1 MSSDSL
7 HAVLGDDDFLVR
19 QRAREIFD
27 DLAEAFPDDLSREI
41 IDGRA
46 DRVDDVERILS
57 EAKSACQTLS
67 LFGGGKLVWINEA
80 NFLNQSKTGAAQ
92 GSKDALEACKPFLES
107 LGESKLIISA
117 CPIHRNHQ
125 FIKWLQ
131 KISKYEDLA
140 KQEKEEVSFRRL
152 VEEAARECK
161 VNFAPGT
168 IEYLAGKIG
177 GHSRLGVEET
187 RKLASYV
194 GKEEDPITEELITQL
209 VPDFG
214 EGDFFEAS
222 EAFFSSDLKWALD
235 AIERHFFH
243 AKDARP
249 LLTTLQNRNRLLIQL
264 RVLADGGELDP
275 SQRLSKEK
283 LEQLGHKHAHHFSDS
298 GEKSTLNLFSQNPWF
313 LGRLLPIVKRFNTRK
328 LIDLQSALLEAF
340 EQLLIQPRE
349 QQVNIFKD
357 LAIRTLSAK

>member
-7 HAVLGDDDFLVR
+7 HAVLGDDDFIVR
-19 QRAREIFD
+19 QRAQEIFD
-27 DLAEAFPDDLSREI
+27 ELAESFPDDLSREI

-46 DRVDDVERILS
+46 DRVEDVERILR

-92 GSKDALEACKPFLES
+92 GSKEALESCKPFLEN
-107 LGESKLIISA
+107 LGEAKLIISA
-117 CPIHRNHQ
+117 SPVHRNHQ

-131 KISKYEDLA
+131 KASAYEDVA
-140 KQEKEEVSFRRL
+140 KQEKEDVSFRRI
-152 VEEAARECK
+152 VAETAQECGITFE
-161 VNFAPGT
+161 NGA
-168 IEYLAGKIG
+168 IEFLAGKIG
-177 GHSRLGVEET
+177 GHSRLGAEET

-194 GKEEDPITEELITQL
+194 GKEATPVTEALINEI

-222 EAFFSSDLKWALD
+222 EAFFSNDLQWALD
-235 AIERHFFH
+235 ATERHFFH

-249 LLTTLQNRNRLLIQL
+249 LLSTLQNRNRLLIQL
-264 RVLADGGELDP
+264 RVLADGGEIDP
-275 SQRLSKEK
+275 NQRLGKEK
-283 LEQLGHKHAHHFSDS
+283 LEQLGRKHAHHFSDS

-313 LGRLLPIVKRFNTRK
+313 LGRLLPIVKKFNTRK

-340 EQLLIQPRE
+340 EQLLVQPRE

-357 LAIRTLSAK
+357 LAIRTLSGK

>member
-1 MSSDSL
+1 MPPDSL
-7 HAVLGDDDFLVR
+7 HVILGDDDFLVR

-27 DLAEAFPDDLSREI
+27 DLAGEFPDDLSREI

-92 GSKDALEACKPFLES
+92 GSKDALEACKPFLEKLS
-107 LGESKLIISA
+107 QAKLILSA
-117 CPIHRNHQ
+117 CPVHRNHQ

-131 KISKYEDLA
+131 NNSKYEDIA
-140 KQEKEEVSFRRL
+140 KEEKGEASFRRI
-152 VEEAARECK
+152 VEETARECS
-161 VNFAPGT
+161 VDFAPGAL
-168 IEYLAGKIG
+168 EFLAGKIG

-194 GKEEDPITEELITQL
+194 GQEGSPITEELITEL

-222 EAFFSSDLKWALD
+222 EAFFSNDLKWALD

-249 LLTTLQNRNRLLIQL
+249 LLATLQNRNRLLIQL
-264 RVLADGGELDP
+264 RVLAEGGELDP
-275 SQRLSKEK
+275 DQRLSKEK

-328 LIDLQSALLEAF
+328 LIDLQSSLLETF

>member
-1 MSSDSL
+1 MPSGSL

-27 DLAEAFPDDLSREI
+27 DLTEKFPDDLSREI

-46 DRVDDVERILS
+46 DRVEDVESILS

-92 GSKDALEACKPFLES
+92 GSKDALDGCKPFLEK
-107 LGESKLIISA
+107 LGDSRLIISA
-117 CPIHRNHQ
+117 CPVHRNHQ

-131 KISKYEDLA
+131 KNSKFEDVA

-152 VEEAARECK
+152 VEETAQECN
-161 VNFAPGT
+161 VTFASGA
-168 IEYLAGKIG
+168 IEYLSGKIG

-194 GKEEDPITEELITQL
+194 GQEGNPITEELITEL

-222 EAFFSSDLKWALD
+222 EAFFSNDLKWALD

-249 LLTTLQNRNRLLIQL
+249 LLSTLQNRNRLLIQL
-264 RVLADGGELDP
+264 RVLADGGELEP
-275 SQRLSKEK
+275 NQRLSKEK
-283 LEQLGHKHAHHFSDS
+283 LEQIGRKHAHHFSDS
-298 GEKSTLNLFSQNPWF
+298 GEKSSLNLFSQNPWF
-313 LGRLLPIVKRFNTRK
+313 LGRLLPIVKKFNTRK

-349 QQVNIFKD
+349 RQVNIFKD
-357 LAIRTLSAK
+357 LAIRTLSSK

>member
-7 HAVLGDDDFLVR
+7 HAVLGDDDFIVR
-19 QRAREIFD
+19 QRAQEIFD
-27 DLAEAFPDDLSREI
+27 ELAESFPDDLSREI

-46 DRVDDVERILS
+46 DRVEDVERILK

-92 GSKDALEACKPFLES
+92 SSKEALESCKPFLED
-107 LGESKLIISA
+107 LGEAKLIISA
-117 CPIHRNHQ
+117 CPVHRNHQ

-131 KISKYEDLA
+131 KSSTYEDVA
-140 KQEKEEVSFRRL
+140 KQEKEDVSFRRI
-152 VEEAARECK
+152 VEETAQECGITFE
-161 VNFAPGT
+161 NGA
-168 IEYLAGKIG
+168 IEFLAGKIG
-177 GHSRLGVEET
+177 GHSRLGAEET

-194 GKEEDPITEELITQL
+194 GKEATPVTEALINEL

-222 EAFFSSDLKWALD
+222 EAFFSNDLQWALD

-249 LLTTLQNRNRLLIQL
+249 LLSTLQNRNRLLIQL
-264 RVLADGGELDP
+264 RVLADGGELEP
-275 SQRLSKEK
+275 NQRLSKDK
-283 LEQLGHKHAHHFSDS
+283 LEQLGRKHAHHFSDS
-298 GEKSTLNLFSQNPWF
+298 GDKSTLNLFTQNPWF
-313 LGRLLPIVKRFNTRK
+313 LGRLMPIVKRFSTRA
-328 LIDLQSALLEAF
+328 LIDLQAALLETF
-340 EQLLIQPRE
+340 QQLLAQPRE
-349 QQVNIFKD
+349 QQAAIFKD
-357 LAIRTLSAK
+357 LAIRTLSSK

>member
-1 MSSDSL
+1 MPSDSF
-7 HAVLGDDDFLVR
+7 HVVLGDDDYLVR
-19 QRAREIFD
+19 QRAKEIYD
-27 DLAEAFPDDLSREI
+27 NHCEAFPDDLSREI

-46 DRVDDVERILS
+46 DRVEDVEKILN
-57 EAKSACQTLS
+57 EARSACQTLS

-92 GSKDALEACKPFLES
+92 GSKDALEACKTFLEK

-117 CPIHRNHQ
+117 SPVHRNHQ

-131 KISKYEDLA
+131 KNSKYEDVA

-152 VEEAARECK
+152 VEETARECN
-161 VNFAPGT
+161 VNFAPGA

-194 GKEEDPITEELITQL
+194 GKEEDLITEELITQL

-222 EAFFSSDLKWALD
+222 EAFFSNDLKWALD

-249 LLTTLQNRNRLLIQL
+249 LLSTLQNRNRLLIQL
-264 RVLADGGELDP
+264 RVLADGGELD
-275 SQRLSKEK
+275 SNQRFSKEK
-283 LEQLGHKHAHHFSDS
+283 LEQLGNKHAHHFSDS

-328 LIDLQSALLEAF
+328 LIDLQSSLLEAF